1 MNIKNIF
8 FLLCLSVI
16 SWPFVGYGEPSDNKS
31 NNFLVISDTHLDV
44 LSTHLMDLSPATVT
58 ILNDLDVTTFNSL
71 MSEVKQ
77 GIENGTVSKPKF
89 IVLLGDLV
97 AHHLFSSDAVINNES
112 YIFNYLK
119 KNFPTTPILYTFGNN
134 DSLSADYGPF
144 SDSNRND
151 ALKSPYDVAMKNASW
166 EDGFL
171 STGTVCEKTPSV
183 YPCIITED
191 TLNGYYS
198 VYLEPKLELIS
209 INSVMFAPR
218 RLGVTEQAGE
228 DQLQW
233 LRTELLK
240 AQKNN
245 DKVILTMHIPPGSNV
260 YNDASFWL
268 PKESNEFLS
277 IVNTF
282 HDTIIGLLGAHTHK
296 EELKIINNSR
306 GNNIAGVYYTAGLS
320 TFHGNAPSIKTFFFS
335 DSSGQWRLTN
345 YETFYF
351 KQNASPVLSKLYDYH
366 SYYCAGQ
373 EKDLLECLGQVTV
386 DKLNKYLS
394 AGNLNSSEVM
404 QFPNNIICTASAN

>member
-1 MNIKNIF
+1 MNIKSI
-8 FLLCLSVI
+8 LLFLSVI
-16 SWPFVGYGEPSDNKS
+16 SWSFAGYSGSSDNKA
-31 NNFLVISDTHLDV
+31 NNFLVISDIHLNV
-44 LSTHLMDLSPATVT
+44 LSTHLMDLSPATIT

-71 MSEVKQ
+71 ISEVKR
-77 GIENGTVSKPKF
+77 GIEKGTVSKPKF

-97 AHHLFSSDAVINNES
+97 AHGLFSSEAVINNES
-112 YIFNYLK
+112 YVFNSLK

-134 DSLSADYGPF
+134 DSLFTDYGPF
-144 SDSNRND
+144 SDSDRSD

-171 STGTVCEKTPSV
+171 STGVMCHKTSSA
-183 YPCIITED
+183 YPCIMTED
-191 TLNGYYS
+191 IHNGYYS
-198 VYLEPKLELIS
+198 AYLEPKLELIS
-209 INSVMFAPR
+209 INSVMFSPR
-218 RLGVTEQAGE
+218 RLKVTEQTGE

-233 LRTELLK
+233 LRSELFK

-245 DKVILTMHIPPGSNV
+245 DKVILTMHVPPGSNV
-260 YNDASFWL
+260 YNNTLFWL
-268 PKESNEFLS
+268 PKENNAFLS

-296 EELKIINNSR
+296 EELKIINNSK
-306 GNNIAGVYYTAGLS
+306 GNNIAGVYYTAALS

-351 KQNASPVLSKLYDYH
+351 LKQNDSPVLSRLYDYN

-373 EKDLLECLGQVTV
+373 EKDLFECLGQVTV
-386 DKLNKYLS
+386 DKLNQYFS
-394 AGNLNSSEVM
+394 AGNQNFTEVM
-404 QFPNNIICTASAN
+404 PFPKNIMCTIPTN